1 MIDVLHSW
9 VHGIETNDSSKVVK
23 LYHENAILL
32 GTFSDIERQGLVLI
46 QEYFEGLFSS
56 KIGVEIVTRNDFKTR
71 ILTTCSGLYNFK
83 VNGEITEAR
92 YTFVFIKVEDSWK
105 ILTHHSSVLPK

>member
-1 MIDVLHSW
+1 MIDLLHSW
-9 VHGIETNDSSKVVK
+9 VQSVETNDSSEVVK

-32 GTFSDIERQGLVLI
+32 GTFSDIERKGVVLI
-46 QEYFEGLFSS
+46 REYFEDLFCSE
-56 KIGVEIVTRNDFKTR
+56 IGVEIITSNDFGTK

-83 VNGEITEAR
+83 VNEEITEAR
-92 YTFVFIKVEDSWK
+92 YTFVFIEVEDSWK

>member
-1 MIDVLHSW
+1 MVDILQIW
-9 VHGIETNDSSKVVK
+9 VEKIKTNDANQVAD
-23 LYHENAILL
+23 LYHKDALLL
-32 GTFSDIERQGLVLI
+32 GTFSDIERRGLVLI
-46 QEYFEGLFSS
+46 QEYFEGLFFSE
-56 KIGVEIVTRNDFKTR
+56 IGVEIVTRNDFKTR

-92 YTFVFIKVEDSWK
+92 YTFVFIKVKDNWK